1 MILVNNLRKVINNCT
16 STKIIQ
22 NKDRTRING
31 SLKVLLLSTKV
42 SSTLQHDEKEK
53 FLEVFPEIVSS
64 IVRRNEKFSSFPGIG
79 NFTEELL
86 KYNSAGGN
94 KTRGLMTVHAY
105 RMLADDADIIEESM
119 KQARILGWY
128 LELWQTALML
138 VDDIIDG
145 SSTRRGSVCWY
156 RLPHVGARAIND
168 SFIFLSL
175 LCDNAKYNFGNET
188 WYPRFMDYFNE
199 AVLLYTLGNHMDY
212 MLLRK
217 HDLFTMSN
225 YNTMAS
231 SKMSFYTFKLPIYSA
246 LLLANKP
253 HEDAF
258 RTIEDIVADM
268 GTLIMM
274 QNDFLDSFGD
284 EAISGKIGSDI
295 QEGKISWLSVT
306 ALQRC
311 DEAQREEFIA
321 NYGRADD
328 ACVQRIKQLYR
339 ELQIPRLYREEERA
353 CYENIIARIQA
364 LPSDNVIPSPVLIKL
379 LDMVF
384 YMRSKPCRKL
394 VKISK

>member
-199 AVLLYTLGNHMDY
+199 
-212 MLLRK
+212 
-217 HDLFTMSN
+217 
-225 YNTMAS
+225 
-231 SKMSFYTFKLPIYSA
+231 
-246 LLLANKP
+246 
-253 HEDAF
+253 
-258 RTIEDIVADM
+258 
-268 GTLIMM
+268 
-274 QNDFLDSFGD
+274 NDFLDSFGD